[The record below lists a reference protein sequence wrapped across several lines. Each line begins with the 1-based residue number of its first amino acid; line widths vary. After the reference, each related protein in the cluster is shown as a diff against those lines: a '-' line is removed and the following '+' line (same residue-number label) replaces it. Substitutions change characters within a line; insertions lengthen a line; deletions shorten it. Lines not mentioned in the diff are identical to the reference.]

1 MMKKVLFL
9 CTGNSCRSQMAEG
22 ILRDL
27 AGDRLEVFSAGTHPT
42 RVNPAG
48 IKVMAE
54 WGIDI
59 SHHTSDLVDDY
70 LDVSLRNIASTT
82 LYRRVLFSSSRSLQM
97 RLSDSDNRSNQS
109 VTLSSLT
116 PSSIPTLHHLSRGRQ
131 THQEVSG
138 EVHSHSCQKGQKFRC
153 GRHTRSD

>member
-22 ILRDL
+22 ILKDL
-27 AGDRLEVFSAGTHPT
+27 AGDRFEVFSAGTHPT
-42 RVNPAG
+42 RVHPAG

-70 LDVSLRNIASTT
+70 LDAGMDIVITVCDDANQLCPTFPGGIEHIHWSVDDPFVDWSDEKYQLEPYRQVRDTLRIRIEE
-82 LYRRVLFSSSRSLQM
+82 L
-97 RLSDSDNRSNQS
+97 LSKRD
-109 VTLSSLT
+109 
-116 PSSIPTLHHLSRGRQ
+116 
-131 THQEVSG
+131 
-138 EVHSHSCQKGQKFRC
+138 
-153 GRHTRSD
+153 

>member
-1 MMKKVLFL
+1 MLTFIHLTKEICLRYMMKKVLFL

-82 LYRRVLFSSSRSLQM
+82 LYRRVLFSSSGSLQM
-97 RLSDSDNRSNQS
+97 RLSDSDN
-109 VTLSSLT
+109 
-116 PSSIPTLHHLSRGRQ
+116 
-131 THQEVSG
+131 
-138 EVHSHSCQKGQKFRC
+138 
-153 GRHTRSD
+153 

>member
-1 MMKKVLFL
+1 
-9 CTGNSCRSQMAEG
+9 MAEG

-27 AGDRLEVFSAGTHPT
+27 AGDRFEVFSAGTHPT
-42 RVNPAG
+42 RVNPTG

-97 RLSDSDNRSNQS
+97 RLSDSDN
-109 VTLSSLT
+109 
-116 PSSIPTLHHLSRGRQ
+116 
-131 THQEVSG
+131 
-138 EVHSHSCQKGQKFRC
+138 
-153 GRHTRSD
+153 

>member
-1 MMKKVLFL
+1 MLTFIHLSKEICSRYMMKKVLFL

-70 LDVSLRNIASTT
+70 LDAGMDIVITVCDDANQLCPTFPGGIEHIHWSVDDPFVDWSDEKYQLEPYRQVRDTLRIRIEE
-82 LYRRVLFSSSRSLQM
+82 L
-97 RLSDSDNRSNQS
+97 LSKRD
-109 VTLSSLT
+109 
-116 PSSIPTLHHLSRGRQ
+116 
-131 THQEVSG
+131 
-138 EVHSHSCQKGQKFRC
+138 
-153 GRHTRSD
+153 